1 MKKPPKS
8 NPWWKFSHF
17 DMVLAKPEV
26 RSPHRK
32 RISEAS
38 FRRTTCQFYFW
49 HRNTSSVFSVDE
61 IRSSFGAFLKMSTC
75 LRLFLEVQQC
85 QLEPIFGFW
94 GHEVWRIGLQLHSA
108 PRFKKSMSPNLEKI
122 KHTATLWKFWDF
134 LFTQI
139 LREINFGQTRS
150 FACPGALKFVNLV
163 NFSLQKCKNS

>member
-1 MKKPPKS
+1 MVNRQVCDLRISGKLIPKGSSSSKHMKKPPKS

-17 DMVLAKPEV
+17 DMVLSKPEV

-94 GHEVWRIGLQLHSA
+94 GHEVWRIGLQLHSV
-108 PRFKKSMSPNLEKI
+108 PRFKHCWTYKKI
-122 KHTATLWKFWDF
+122 
-134 LFTQI
+134 
-139 LREINFGQTRS
+139 N
-150 FACPGALKFVNLV
+150 VV
-163 NFSLQKCKNS
+163 